1 MSRTKEKQ
9 NEIRV
14 VNIRMVREP
23 SLYSETPVSTPQ
35 DVMEVIAKEFATY
48 DREVFGILNL
58 KTNGQIINMNVCSV
72 GTLNA
77 SMVNGRE
84 VFKSAILSN
93 AGSFICFHVHPSGNP
108 EPSEEDIPNETIGT
122 DPPEELPDKD
132 QVLLIYCRSG
142 NRSKDA
148 SQKLANMGYTNVYE
162 FGGINTWTGEIVS
175 EQNNGEDAQ
184 NAGQTGNN
192 MKLRIDDTEIP
203 VSWEKNVSVS
213 ELKSLV
219 KNEPITIQMSM
230 YGDFEQVGPIGQS
243 ITSNDKQIT
252 AKAGDIVLY
261 SGDQIVIFYGTNSW
275 DYTMLGHVDMAEDE
289 LTELLSNGDVKVTI
303 QQNKEMAGQ

>member
-1 MSRTKEKQ
+1 MSRVKEKQ

-58 KTNGQIINMNVCSV
+58 KINGQIINMNVCSV

-108 EPSEEDIPNETIGT
+108 EPSEEDKAVTLDHCII
-122 DPPEELPDKD
+122 
-132 QVLLIYCRSG
+132 
-142 NRSKDA
+142 A
-148 SQKLANMGYTNVYE
+148 
-162 FGGINTWTGEIVS
+162 GGTGEMYS
-175 EQNNGEDAQ
+175 FKANGLMDEIRH
-184 NAGQTGNN
+184 N
-192 MKLRIDDTEIP
+192 MR
-203 VSWEKNVSVS
+203 S
-213 ELKSLV
+213 
-219 KNEPITIQMSM
+219 
-230 YGDFEQVGPIGQS
+230 
-243 ITSNDKQIT
+243 
-252 AKAGDIVLY
+252 DIC
-261 SGDQIVIFYGTNSW
+261 
-275 DYTMLGHVDMAEDE
+275 ER
-289 LTELLSNGDVKVTI
+289 
-303 QQNKEMAGQ
+303 

>member
-1 MSRTKEKQ
+1 MSRVKEKQ

-58 KTNGQIINMNVCSV
+58 KINGQIINMNVCSV

-108 EPSEEDIPNETIGT
+108 LDHCII
-122 DPPEELPDKD
+122 
-132 QVLLIYCRSG
+132 
-142 NRSKDA
+142 A
-148 SQKLANMGYTNVYE
+148 
-162 FGGINTWTGEIVS
+162 GGTGEMYS
-175 EQNNGEDAQ
+175 FKANGLMDEIRH
-184 NAGQTGNN
+184 N
-192 MKLRIDDTEIP
+192 MR
-203 VSWEKNVSVS
+203 S
-213 ELKSLV
+213 
-219 KNEPITIQMSM
+219 
-230 YGDFEQVGPIGQS
+230 
-243 ITSNDKQIT
+243 
-252 AKAGDIVLY
+252 DIC
-261 SGDQIVIFYGTNSW
+261 
-275 DYTMLGHVDMAEDE
+275 ER
-289 LTELLSNGDVKVTI
+289 
-303 QQNKEMAGQ
+303 